1 MHPLIANEGRV
12 QMIYLTRSE
21 AETMRFAA
29 ALAGMLDAGDN
40 VLLEGDLGTG
50 KSVVARGVARALGIA
65 GAMPSPTFT
74 LLIPYAGA
82 KKLYHFDLYRL
93 ADPDEFYAAGL
104 DEFVGGDGIALVE
117 WPQMAELAPEHALT
131 LRLRRGSGDD
141 DRIIEIDNDGVAG
154 FVPERLAEW
163 RLDA

>member
-1 MHPLIANEGRV
+1 M
-12 QMIYLTRSE
+12 MFLTRSE
-21 AETMRFAA
+21 ADTMKFAA
-29 ALAGMLDAGDN
+29 ALANMLDAGDT

-50 KSVVARGVARALGIA
+50 KSVMARGVARALGIA

-74 LLIPYAGA
+74 LLIPYEGT

-117 WPQMAELAPEHALT
+117 WPQMAELEPEPALK
-131 LRLRRGSGDD
+131 LNLRRGEGDD
-141 DRIIEIDNDGVAG
+141 DRLIEIENDGVAG
-154 FVPERLAEW
+154 FDAGALVEW
-163 RLDA
+163 RVDK

>member
-1 MHPLIANEGRV
+1 
-12 QMIYLTRSE
+12 MIFLTRSE
-21 AETMRFAA
+21 ADTMKFAA
-29 ALAGMLDAGDN
+29 ALANMLDAGDT

-50 KSVVARGVARALGIA
+50 KSVMARGVARALGIA

-74 LLIPYAGA
+74 LLIPYEGT

-117 WPQMAELAPEHALT
+117 WPEMAELAPYPCLDMHI
-131 LRLRRGSGDD
+131 LRTGDENARR
-141 DRIIEIDNDGVAG
+141 IEIENRGVCGFND
-154 FVPERLAEW
+154 EMLAEW
-163 RLDA
+163 RMDE

>member
-1 MHPLIANEGRV
+1 
-12 QMIYLTRSE
+12 MIFQTRSE
-21 AETMRFAA
+21 ADTMKFAA
-29 ALAGMLDAGDN
+29 ALASMLDAGDT

-50 KSVVARGVARALGIA
+50 KSVMARGVARALGIA

-74 LLIPYAGA
+74 LLIPYEGT

-117 WPQMAELAPEHALT
+117 WPQMAELEPVPALK
-131 LRLRRGSGDD
+131 LNLRRGEGDD
-141 DRIIEIDNDGVAG
+141 DRLIEIENDGVAG
-154 FVPERLAEW
+154 FAAETLGEW
-163 RLDA
+163 RVDK

>member
-1 MHPLIANEGRV
+1 MK
-12 QMIYLTRSE
+12 
-21 AETMRFAA
+21 FAA
-29 ALAGMLDAGDN
+29 ALASMLDAGDT

-50 KSVVARGVARALGIA
+50 KSVMARGVARALGIA

-74 LLIPYAGA
+74 LLIPYEGT

-117 WPQMAELAPEHALT
+117 WPQMAELEPVPALK
-131 LRLRRGSGDD
+131 LNLRRGEGDD
-141 DRIIEIDNDGVAG
+141 DRLIEIENDGVAG
-154 FVPERLAEW
+154 FAAETLGEW
-163 RLDA
+163 RVDK

>member
-1 MHPLIANEGRV
+1 MK
-12 QMIYLTRSE
+12 
-21 AETMRFAA
+21 FAA
-29 ALAGMLDAGDN
+29 ALANMLDAGDT

-50 KSVVARGVARALGIA
+50 KSVMARGVARALGIA

-74 LLIPYAGA
+74 LLIPYEGT

-117 WPQMAELAPEHALT
+117 WSENIPFALPDEY
-131 LRLRRGSGDD
+131 LKVVIEKEDVAMPDRRLV
-141 DRIIEIDNDGVAG
+141 RITKES
-154 FVPERLAEW
+154 LC
-163 RLDA
+163 

>member
-1 MHPLIANEGRV
+1 
-12 QMIYLTRSE
+12 MIFQTRSE
-21 AETMRFAA
+21 ADTMKFAA
-29 ALAGMLDAGDN
+29 ALASMLDAGDT

-50 KSVVARGVARALGIA
+50 KSVMARGVARALGIA

-74 LLIPYAGA
+74 LLIPYEGT

-117 WPQMAELAPEHALT
+117 WPQMAELEPVPALK
-131 LRLRRGSGDD
+131 LNLRRGEGDD
-141 DRIIEIDNDGVAG
+141 DRLIEIENDGVAG
-154 FVPERLAEW
+154 FDAETLREW
-163 RLDA
+163 RVDK

>member
-1 MHPLIANEGRV
+1 
-12 QMIYLTRSE
+12 MIFLTRSE
-21 AETMRFAA
+21 ADTMKFAA
-29 ALAGMLDAGDN
+29 ALANMLDTGDT

-50 KSVVARGVARALGIA
+50 KSVMARGVARALGIA

-74 LLIPYAGA
+74 LLIPYEGT

-117 WPQMAELAPEHALT
+117 WPQMAELEPDSALK
-131 LRLRRGSGDD
+131 LNLRRGEGDD
-141 DRIIEIDNDGVAG
+141 DRLIEIENYGVAG
-154 FVPERLAEW
+154 FDADALGEW
-163 RLDA
+163 RMDK

>member
-1 MHPLIANEGRV
+1 
-12 QMIYLTRSE
+12 MIFQTRSE
-21 AETMRFAA
+21 ADTMKFAA
-29 ALAGMLDAGDN
+29 ALASMLDAGDT

-50 KSVVARGVARALGIA
+50 KSVMARGVARALGIA

-74 LLIPYAGA
+74 LLIPYEGT

-117 WPQMAELAPEHALT
+117 WPQMAELEPVPALK
-131 LRLRRGSGDD
+131 LNLRRGESDD
-141 DRIIEIDNDGVAG
+141 DRLIEIENDGVAG
-154 FVPERLAEW
+154 FDAETLREW
-163 RLDA
+163 RVDK

>member
-1 MHPLIANEGRV
+1 
-12 QMIYLTRSE
+12 MIFQTRSE
-21 AETMRFAA
+21 ADTMKFAA
-29 ALAGMLDAGDN
+29 ALANMLDAGDT

-50 KSVVARGVARALGIA
+50 KSVMARGVARALGIA

-74 LLIPYAGA
+74 LLIPYEGT

-117 WPQMAELAPEHALT
+117 WPQMAELEPDSALK
-131 LRLRRGSGDD
+131 LNLRRGEGDD
-141 DRIIEIDNDGVAG
+141 DRLIEIENYGVAG
-154 FVPERLAEW
+154 FDADALGEW
-163 RLDA
+163 RMDK